1 MITQRLVNRFPT
13 WTKTRIDPSSLGY
26 RFFSTFGDYFDFAY
40 AENKRILDDTKLLKH
55 GLGVGYL
62 YQVPLVEEDYLT
74 YTTATGGTTVWEYP
88 TIVGTVDATPY
99 TLTRVDGIEDITY
112 PVPDRLTLLETIGVE
127 NLVVYS
133 DDGEG
138 TVVSNAIDKPDKLV
152 VSLTDNTNF
161 FQRTRQ
167 RNIRV
172 SGQHIVI
179 IKGKDINGSV
189 FTEHVQIP
197 DVGYFWTKNI
207 VKEITEVIREGFD
220 GTIAISMPGAQDFIV
235 NPWRTCV
242 TQETEGQMK
251 LSLSSQVSGIDTH
264 TKIYYYTD
272 LVKQGA
278 DYRDGTVEIV
288 PNEVEAWE
296 QYLLDSAG
304 EPVTPVDIAISP
316 NNLHAYLLGSDSRIH
331 VYDLAPSSFIAP
343 ISEDDRFTPTKTTY
357 IDLLPLRPW
366 ALIDEE
372 MRLFTRYT
380 RMRFPVRNVI
390 IRRVSPTGV
399 EEFLQADKSW
409 SASEYGFLGK
419 GVTEGLPEDSWV
431 DFSFTSLFDEF
442 GQWEFWTEVTT
453 DFDVTVNYT
462 GVLVDGLEARVSI
475 ATGLSLPV
483 GIYFAHDDTLTVVS
497 NTDAG
502 TGEEYTFNGY
512 QEHAD
517 LYLAD
522 ERANH
527 VYLREQYDSV
537 EVT

>member
-40 AENKRILDDTKLLKH
+40 AENKKILDDTKLLKH

-62 YQVPLVEEDYLT
+62 YQVPLVEEDYFV

-88 TIVGTVDATPY
+88 TITGTVGVDTY

-112 PVPDRLTLLETIGVE
+112 PAPTRLSLEVIYNQN
-127 NLVVYS
+127 NLMLYS

-138 TVVSNAIDKPDKLV
+138 TVVSNAIEKPEKLI
-152 VSLTDNTNF
+152 VSLTNSTNF

-167 RNIRV
+167 RNVRV

-179 IKGKDINGSV
+179 IKGKDINGSSFV
-189 FTEHVQIP
+189 EHVQVP

-220 GTIAISMPGAQDFIV
+220 GTITISMPGAQDFIV

-251 LSLSSQVSGIDTH
+251 LSLSSQVSGLDTH
-264 TKIYYYTD
+264 TKVYYYTD

-278 DYRDGTVEIV
+278 DYRDGSPEIST
-288 PNEVEAWE
+288 NEVEAWE

-316 NNLHAYLLGSDSRIH
+316 NNLYAYLLGSDSRVH
-331 VYDLAPSSFIAP
+331 VYDLKPNSFTAPV
-343 ISEDDRFTPTKTTY
+343 SEDDRFMATKTSY

-390 IRRVSPTGV
+390 IRRVSPAGV
-399 EEFLQADKSW
+399 EEFLQADKTW

-453 DFDVTVNYT
+453 DFDVTVSYT
-462 GVLVDGLEARVSI
+462 GVLVDALEATASI
-475 ATGLSLPV
+475 TTGLLLPV
-483 GIYFAHDDTLTVVS
+483 GIYFAHDDKLIVIS
-497 NTDAG
+497 DTDAG
-502 TGEEYTFNGY
+502 TGEEYTLNGY
-512 QEHAD
+512 AEHAD

-522 ERANH
+522 ERGNH